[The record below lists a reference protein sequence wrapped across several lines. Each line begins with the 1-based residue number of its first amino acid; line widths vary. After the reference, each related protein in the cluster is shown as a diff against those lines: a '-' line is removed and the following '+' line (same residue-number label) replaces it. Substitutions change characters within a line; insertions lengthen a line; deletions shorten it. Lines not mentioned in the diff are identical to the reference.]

1 VYAINGLNPDIVFI
15 AGDLVDDKA
24 KTLEEKNIGSELQNI
39 KSKYGTYAITGNHEY
54 INGINGCEKYIRKY
68 GLNLLRDSVVKI
80 DNSFYVA
87 GRDDRAKKQF
97 THEDRKPL
105 NELLTG
111 TDRNYPIILM
121 DHTPFGLDE
130 AMNNNID
137 LQLSGHTHHGQIFPA
152 NFITKKVYELSWG
165 YLKKGNTQ
173 YYVSCGVGTWGPPV
187 KIGSP
192 SEIVHLNI
200 KFLN

>member
-1 VYAINGLNPDIVFI
+1 
-15 AGDLVDDKA
+15 
-24 KTLEEKNIGSELQNI
+24 
-39 KSKYGTYAITGNHEY
+39 
-54 INGINGCEKYIRKY
+54 
-68 GLNLLRDSVVKI
+68 
-80 DNSFYVA
+80 
-87 GRDDRAKKQF
+87 
-97 THEDRKPL
+97 
-105 NELLTG
+105 
-111 TDRNYPIILM
+111 
-121 DHTPFGLDE
+121 
-130 AMNNNID
+130 MNNNID